1 MWTVRVCSLEPQDV
15 YGALRSFP
23 VGLSADEVAL
33 RRAEAGP
40 NSLPPAKP
48 RSVLKELAA
57 QFANMFAVVLMVASG
72 LTFLIYVLSP
82 PRVVANLEL
91 AIGILGVV
99 LLNAMIGFVQE
110 HAAERTAQAL
120 QAMVPAAASV
130 MILLDD
136 SFASIVAAVELGR
149 AVFQNIRKFLIYLFS
164 HNLAELAPILAA
176 VFVGFPLVPLSALQV
191 LSIDLGSDV
200 LPALALGAEQPEPGI
215 MSRPPRPPAE
225 QLFNWAVVRRFC
237 FLGTIQSCG
246 VVFASFWKIHSAHIP
261 FDAFTSANPTYRQA
275 VTMTQA
281 GIVVSQ
287 FFNSFAVRSDEQS
300 IFKIGPVLQPPADRG
315 RMHQPRIHRR
325 RIVRSRSAVGLPH
338 CAAAAG
344 RLALALRLGSAA
356 SGV

>member
-1 MWTVRVCSLEPQDV
+1 
-15 YGALRSFP
+15 
-23 VGLSADEVAL
+23 
-33 RRAEAGP
+33 
-40 NSLPPAKP
+40 
-48 RSVLKELAA
+48 
-57 QFANMFAVVLMVASG
+57 
-72 LTFLIYVLSP
+72 
-82 PRVVANLEL
+82 
-91 AIGILGVV
+91 
-99 LLNAMIGFVQE
+99 
-110 HAAERTAQAL
+110 
-120 QAMVPAAASV
+120 

-225 QLFNWAVVRRFC
+225 PLFNWAVVRRFC

-246 VVFASFWKIHSAHIP
+246 VVFAFFWKIHSAHIP

-300 IFKIGPVLQPPADRG
+300 IFKIGLFSNRPLIAAEGISLGFIAAVSYVPALQSVFNTAPLRPGDWLLLFAGERCFSHVKKPARRGGARGGATASRKALWSCRSPPAQRPVRDERLA
-315 RMHQPRIHRR
+315 RR
-325 RIVRSRSAVGLPH
+325 RSPGLQR
-338 CAAAAG
+338 AG
-344 RLALALRLGSAA
+344 Q
-356 SGV
+356 V

>member
-1 MWTVRVCSLEPQDV
+1 
-15 YGALRSFP
+15 
-23 VGLSADEVAL
+23 
-33 RRAEAGP
+33 
-40 NSLPPAKP
+40 
-48 RSVLKELAA
+48 
-57 QFANMFAVVLMVASG
+57 
-72 LTFLIYVLSP
+72 
-82 PRVVANLEL
+82 
-91 AIGILGVV
+91 
-99 LLNAMIGFVQE
+99 
-110 HAAERTAQAL
+110 
-120 QAMVPAAASV
+120 

-246 VVFASFWKIHSAHIP
+246 VVFAFFWKIHSAHIP

-300 IFKIGPVLQPPADRG
+300 IFKIGLFSNRPLIAAECISLGFIAAVSYVPALQSVFNTAPLRPGDWLLLFAWGALLLACEEARKAW
-315 RMHQPRIHRR
+315 RRSRR
-325 RIVRSRSAVGLPH
+325 RHGQPQSPMVMSEPAG
-338 CAAAAG
+338 AEAGAG
-344 RLALALRLGSAA
+344 RALGQAAIPGPAA
-356 SGV
+356 SWTGLEREV